1 MQRYITNN
9 QLLLVSRKWSNR
21 GRNTDFQHFFNFF
34 PGSINITNNNS
45 FSWDNM
51 LYRYFLKLANHD
63 GYSSLSVRL
72 EWEVFKQ
79 ALTHRPK
86 IIHFW
91 FADHDYHY
99 ASYIAKLI
107 GAKIV
112 GNFFFSIKN
121 LKDVCQTKNI

>member
-1 MQRYITNN
+1 MYRDIRHNK
-9 QLLLVSRKWSNR
+9 LLLVSRRWSSK
-21 GRNTDFQHFFNFF
+21 GSNTCDKHFFNFF
-34 PGSINITNNNS
+34 PGSIKIENDDS

-51 LYRYFLKLANHD
+51 LYRIFRKHANHT
-63 GYSSLSVRL
+63 GYSSLSVKL
-72 EWEVFKQ
+72 EWEVLKK
-79 ALTHRPK
+79 ALIHRPK

-99 ASYIAKLI
+99 TSYIARLI